1 MSDMRII
8 LSRAELETS
17 PAGTR
22 IMDRDGYQG
31 TLVHGADGLAASTES
46 LPDGYSDDGYVEGS
60 DQASTHSVS
69 GPWAVIEDGYDSAA
83 TYDAINR
90 HPRMSSR

>member
-8 LSRAELETS
+8 LSRAELETL

-31 TLVHGADGLAASTES
+31 TLVYGDDGLAASTEP
-46 LPDGYSDDGYVEGS
+46 LPDGYSDEGYEEGS
-60 DQASTHSVS
+60 DPASTHSVS
-69 GPWAVIEDGYDSAA
+69 GPWAVIEDGYDPAG
-83 TYDAINR
+83 TYDEINR
-90 HPRMSSR
+90 HPRVFPR